1 MRMPLLI
8 SLVLCS
14 ILLSACGKKGPL
26 YLPEEPKEANKTQQ
40 SSMKSSAFRL
50 QPFENQSQQEKS

>member
-1 MRMPLLI
+1 MRMPLFI

-26 YLPEEPKEANKTQQ
+26 YLPQEPKETNNTQKQ
-40 SSMKSSAFRL
+40 SMNSSALRL
-50 QPFENQSQQEKS
+50 QSLENQSQQEKS